1 MRLMLY
7 DTESRTY
14 REVKKPSNRPLM
26 LYTCGPTV
34 YNFAHIGNFRTYLF
48 EDILRRTLRFLGFTV
63 TQVMNLTDVDDKTI
77 KGAIEKGVSLSA
89 YTKPYIEAFFADLH
103 TLGIEQ
109 AEVYPAA
116 TDYIPHMIE
125 MIQDL
130 LNKGIAYIGEEQ
142 SVYFRIASFPSYGRL
157 SHLAMTGLQHK
168 PIQETSRRI
177 RDEYDK
183 DELCDF
189 VLWKAYDPARDGEIF
204 WESPFGRGRPG
215 WHIECSAMA
224 KALLGESIDMHVG
237 GVDNIF
243 PHHENEIA
251 QCEACT
257 GKLFVRHWL
266 HAEHLLVDHKKM
278 SKSLG
283 NFYTLRDL
291 LAKGY
296 TGQQVRYALLQA
308 HYRTQLNFTFE
319 GLEAAKASL
328 QRILN
333 CKLRLEEVQ
342 DDIDGGDV
350 EHVMQTLKE
359 QCVEAL
365 CDDLNISMALSH
377 LFDVIREL
385 HGFCDSKR
393 ISKKEAAYALS
404 VLHDLDRVFGLF
416 PLTPKDEIPVE
427 LLQVLESR
435 EQARN
440 QKAWKEADRYR
451 DIILAQGYRIEDAPT
466 GPKLHKV

>member
-1 MRLMLY
+1 
-7 DTESRTY
+7 
-14 REVKKPSNRPLM
+14 
-26 LYTCGPTV
+26 
-34 YNFAHIGNFRTYLF
+34 
-48 EDILRRTLRFLGFTV
+48 
-63 TQVMNLTDVDDKTI
+63 
-77 KGAIEKGVSLSA
+77 
-89 YTKPYIEAFFADLH
+89 
-103 TLGIEQ
+103 
-109 AEVYPAA
+109 
-116 TDYIPHMIE
+116 
-125 MIQDL
+125 
-130 LNKGIAYIGEEQ
+130 
-142 SVYFRIASFPSYGRL
+142 
-157 SHLAMTGLQHK
+157 
-168 PIQETSRRI
+168 
-177 RDEYDK
+177 
-183 DELCDF
+183 
-189 VLWKAYDPARDGEIF
+189 
-204 WESPFGRGRPG
+204 
-215 WHIECSAMA
+215 
-224 KALLGESIDMHVG
+224 
-237 GVDNIF
+237 
-243 PHHENEIA
+243 
-251 QCEACT
+251 
-257 GKLFVRHWL
+257 
-266 HAEHLLVDHKKM
+266 M